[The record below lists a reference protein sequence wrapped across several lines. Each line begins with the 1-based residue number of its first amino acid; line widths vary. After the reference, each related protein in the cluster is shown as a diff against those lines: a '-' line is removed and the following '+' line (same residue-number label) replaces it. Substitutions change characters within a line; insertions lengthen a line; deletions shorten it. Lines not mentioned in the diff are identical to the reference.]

1 MNTRMNTRRNCFPIL
16 LPFILCLALAGC
28 FSVGQKEPV
37 RYVTWDSLE
46 PDAWASVWL
55 IKRHLAPDAVVVVK
69 PLGAPVSEGIPFGV
83 PAAKYQRVDGV
94 SVYESLLQG
103 FHVTDPD
110 LLLLGKIIHDIEISP
125 WSNSRVKQTAVLE
138 QAYRSLQD
146 RFTLRE
152 VPVACYGMFFDL
164 AYQLLKADKAPGEW
178 GPLFALG
185 EDGGECKGN
194 NNGIAT
200 RDNRPFVRRVDVRE
214 VLDMIGAGKKVVFVD
229 AREGAEF
236 DELHIPGAIN
246 LKLREVTKA
255 TAPRFVGADLVIGYC
270 IKDFRGFEM
279 ARALSEVGVKN
290 AAIMKPYGL
299 AGWRAL
305 KMPTTGV
312 DGLNETQAL
321 GKLQDCARGISQCL

>member
-1 MNTRMNTRRNCFPIL
+1 MV
-16 LPFILCLALAGC
+16 AGC
-28 FSVGQKEPV
+28 FSIGGKAPV

-55 IKRHLAPDAVVVVK
+55 IKRHLAPDAEVVVK
-69 PLGAPVSEGIPFGV
+69 PVGAPVGDGIAFGV
-83 PAAKYQRVDGV
+83 PDAKYQRVDGL

-110 LLLLGKIIHDIEISP
+110 LLRLGKIIHDIEISP
-125 WSNSRVKQTAVLE
+125 WSNNKVKQSAVLE

-152 VPVACYGMFFDL
+152 VPVACYGQFFDL
-164 AYQLLKADKAPGEW
+164 AYKLLKVDKAPTEW

-185 EDGGECKGN
+185 DGGGACKGN
-194 NNGIAT
+194 STGIAT

-236 DELHIPGAIN
+236 DEFHIPGAIN

-255 TAPRFVGADLVIGYC
+255 TAPRFVGTDLVIGYC

-279 ARALSEVGVKN
+279 ARALLEVGVKN
-290 AAIMKPYGL
+290 TAIMKPYGL
-299 AGWRAL
+299 SGWRAL
-305 KMPTTGV
+305 NMPTTGV
-312 DGLNETQAL
+312 DGLTEAQAL
-321 GKLQDCARGISQCL
+321 SKLQDCARGKTQCL